1 MKWKFMG
8 KTVAMLLALFGVAD
22 LPVNAETK
30 EMDLSAEQ
38 ETMAKKFLGKTYE
51 EVKAEINKELKESL
65 DADFDLK
72 AVEDELA
79 AARKQAALLA
89 KENGG
94 DTNRDEN
101 LSGES
106 PKLSLE
112 QQIKALSNEH
122 QALVKK
128 LVAEGVGDTG
138 KVIQLNGG
146 KQMRTHNSTHLNA
159 SGFDFD
165 AFEKRPWNARAAGLP
180 NAGSSDFNTT
190 VDIPL
195 LQGDIEHFVRKNPTS
210 LQSIFDD
217 IEGLP
222 KDWAKQTGII
232 DRVVSGL
239 ITPSEV
245 TQGNNGGWN
254 PKGKV
259 LIEAETGQ
267 VFDKKI
273 DITMT
278 GAKLKEIEKSWL
290 TFMNGSDGSHPW
302 KTTFVGFLLG
312 EYIKQAALD
321 SRIAQI
327 NGIYVKSP
335 EDVTG
340 DNVNSQNGLRWLW
353 WYYRDVEKKYKPFD
367 IGEPTAENIVDYI
380 EQMITGIPEHKR
392 NQQGYEI
399 QLSHAWLKAYRS
411 RAGELYQLNFNTDS
425 GKYEYKEMYPVDR
438 PNFKFQPLLDQ
449 TNTKF
454 IGITKS
460 KNVEELQYL
469 ENEKN
474 KFTLTR
480 EKRDTHFFADF
491 KEGIRF
497 IQVGRML
504 QAGDPKEFEYQ
515 MLYSNTAP
523 IFASDVK
530 VPLFDNDSSIVNLK
544 YPQYYPHLRIVQ
556 NDYSTNITSI
566 VGAKPGMVVSIT
578 GLATLAANR
587 LVVDGENLEL
597 AGNANFSLQSG
608 GTLTMIVLANG
619 NLKELSRTAGPV
631 TAAVTDKTF
640 STATLD
646 AKEGTV
652 FRFNGGATT
661 AITSIIN
668 GVEGK
673 SITIY
678 GTDAAGVD
686 VTLSDVGNINVDSAV
701 TLGAAAHYIQL
712 SLVNGVWYETKRV
725 TA

>member
-1 MKWKFMG
+1 
-8 KTVAMLLALFGVAD
+8 
-22 LPVNAETK
+22 
-30 EMDLSAEQ
+30 
-38 ETMAKKFLGKTYE
+38 
-51 EVKAEINKELKESL
+51 
-65 DADFDLK
+65 
-72 AVEDELA
+72 
-79 AARKQAALLA
+79 ALLA
-89 KENGG
+89 EENGG

-101 LSGES
+101 PDANAS
-106 PKLSLE
+106 KLSLE
-112 QQIKALSNEH
+112 AQISALSKQHE
-122 QALVKK
+122 ALVKK
-128 LVAEGVGDTG
+128 LMAEGVGDTG
-138 KVIQLNGG
+138 KVINLNGA

-159 SGFDFD
+159 TGFSFD
-165 AFEKRPWNARAAGLP
+165 AFEQRSWNAIAAGIK
-180 NAGSSDFNTT
+180 AGSSDFNQN

-195 LQGDIEHFVRKNPTS
+195 LQGDIEHFVRQNPKV
-210 LQSIFDD
+210 LESIFDD

-232 DRVVSGL
+232 DRVVNGL

-245 TQGNNGGWN
+245 TQGNNGTWQ

-259 LIEAETGQ
+259 LIEAEAGQ

-273 DITMT
+273 DITLT
-278 GAKLKEIEKSWL
+278 GAKLKQIEKSWI

-302 KTTFVGFLLG
+302 KTTFVGFLLA

-321 SRIAQI
+321 SRIAQV
-327 NGIYVKSP
+327 NGIYVKTP
-335 EDVTG
+335 DGITG
-340 DNVNSQNGLRWLW
+340 DNINSQNGLRWLW
-353 WYYRDVEKKYKPFD
+353 WYFRDVEKKFKPFD

-380 EQMITGIPEHKR
+380 EQMINGIPEHKR

-399 QLSHAWLKAYRS
+399 QLSHAWLKLYRS

-425 GKYEYKEMYPVDR
+425 GKYEYKESYPVDR

-469 ENEKN
+469 EKEKN
-474 KFTLTR
+474 QFTLTR
-480 EKRDTHFFADF
+480 DKRDTNIFADF

-497 IQVGRML
+497 IQVGRLL

-530 VPLFDNDSSIVNLK
+530 VPLFDKESTIVELK
-544 YPQYYPHLRIVQ
+544 YPQFYPHMRIVQ
-556 NDYSTNITSI
+556 NDYSSNITSI
-566 VGAKPGMVVSIT
+566 VGGKAGMVVSVT
-578 GLATLAANR
+578 GLATLGANR
-587 LVVDGENLEL
+587 LVVDGGNLNL
-597 AGNANFSLQSG
+597 ASDFHLNTG
-608 GTLTMIVLANG
+608 GTLTMIVLADG
-619 NLKELSRTAGPV
+619 SLKELSRTAAPT
-631 TAAVTDKTF
+631 TAAITDKTF
-640 STATLD
+640 ATATLD
-646 AKEGTV
+646 AKEGSV
-652 FRFNGGATT
+652 FRFNGGVTT

-673 SITIY
+673 QITIY

-686 VTLSDVGNINVDSAV
+686 VTLSDTGNINVDSNC
-701 TLGAAAHYIQL
+701 TLGVATHYIQL

>member
-1 MKWKFMG
+1 MG

-30 EMDLSAEQ
+30 QMELTSEQ
-38 ETMAKKFLGKTYE
+38 EELAKKFLGKTYE

-65 DADFDLK
+65 DANFDLK

-89 KENGG
+89 EENGG
-94 DTNRDEN
+94 DTNRDKNPNAEN
-101 LSGES
+101 
-106 PKLSLE
+106 PKLSVDA
-112 QQIKALSNEH
+112 QIKALSEQH
-122 QALVKK
+122 EALVKK
-128 LVAEGVGDTG
+128 LMAESVGDTG
-138 KVIQLNGG
+138 KVINLNGV
-146 KQMRTHNSTHLNA
+146 KQMRTHSSTHLNA
-159 SGFDFD
+159 SGFEFD
-165 AFEKRPWNARAAGLP
+165 AFEKRTWNAIAAGVIT
-180 NAGSSDFNTT
+180 AGSSDFNQN

-195 LQGDIEHFVRKNPTS
+195 LQGDIEHFVRQNPKS
-210 LQSIFDD
+210 LESIFDD

-232 DRVVSGL
+232 DRVVNGL

-245 TQGNNGGWN
+245 TQGDNGTWQ

-259 LIEAETGQ
+259 LIEAEAGQ

-278 GAKLKEIEKSWL
+278 GAKLKQIEKSWL

-327 NGIYVKSP
+327 NGIYVKTP
-335 EDVTG
+335 DGLTG

-353 WYYRDVEKKYKPFD
+353 WYFRDVEKKYKPFD
-367 IGEPTAENIVDYI
+367 IGEPTPENIVDYV
-380 EQMITGIPEHKR
+380 EQMISGIPEHKR

-399 QLSHAWLKAYRS
+399 QLSHAWLKLYRS
-411 RAGELYQLNFNTDS
+411 RAGELYQLNYNTDS
-425 GKYEYKEMYPVDR
+425 GKYEYKESYPVDR

-469 ENEKN
+469 EKEKN
-474 KFTLTR
+474 QFTLTR
-480 EKRDTHFFADF
+480 DKRDTNIFADF

-497 IQVGRML
+497 IQVGRIL

-530 VPLFDNDSSIVNLK
+530 VPLFDKDSTVVELK
-544 YPQYYPHLRIVQ
+544 YPQYYPHMRIVQ

-566 VGAKPGMVVSIT
+566 IGGKPGMVVSIT
-578 GLATLAANR
+578 GLATLGANR
-587 LVVDGENLEL
+587 LVVDGGNLNL
-597 AGNANFSLQSG
+597 TADFQLNTG
-608 GTLTMIVLANG
+608 GTLTMIVLADG
-619 NLKELSRTAGPV
+619 TLKELSRTTAPA
-631 TAAVTDKTF
+631 TAAPTDKSF
-640 STATLD
+640 ATGIID

-652 FRFNGGATT
+652 FRFTGGATT

-673 SITIY
+673 QITIY

-686 VTLSDVGNINVDSAV
+686 VTLSDVGNINVDSNC
-701 TLGAAAHYIQL
+701 TLGVATHYIQL
-712 SLVNGVWYETKRV
+712 SFVNGVWYETKRL

>member
-30 EMDLSAEQ
+30 QMELTSEQ
-38 ETMAKKFLGKTYE
+38 EALAKKFLGKTYD
-51 EVKAEINKELKESL
+51 EVKTEINKELKESL
-65 DADFDLK
+65 EANFDLK

-79 AARKQAALLA
+79 AARRQAALLA
-89 KENGG
+89 EENGA

-101 LSGES
+101 PNAET
-106 PKLSLE
+106 PKLSLDA
-112 QQIKALSNEH
+112 QIKALSEQH
-122 QALVKK
+122 EALVKK
-128 LVAEGVGDTG
+128 LMAESVGDTG
-138 KVIQLNGG
+138 KLINLNGV
-146 KQMRTHNSTHLNA
+146 KQMRTHSSTHLNA
-159 SGFDFD
+159 SGFEFD
-165 AFEKRPWNARAAGLP
+165 AFEKRTWNAIAAGVIT
-180 NAGSSDFNTT
+180 AGSSDFNQN

-195 LQGDIEHFVRKNPTS
+195 LQGDIEHFVRQNPKS
-210 LQSIFDD
+210 LESIFDD

-232 DRVVSGL
+232 DRVVNGL

-245 TQGNNGGWN
+245 TQGDNGTWQ

-259 LIEAETGQ
+259 LIEAEAGQ

-278 GAKLKEIEKSWL
+278 GAKLKQIEKSWL

-321 SRIAQI
+321 SRIAQV
-327 NGIYVKSP
+327 NGIYVKTP
-335 EDVTG
+335 DGLTG

-353 WYYRDVEKKYKPFD
+353 WYFRDVEKKYKPFD
-367 IGEPTAENIVDYI
+367 IGEPTPENIVDYV
-380 EQMITGIPEHKR
+380 EQMISGIPEHKR

-399 QLSHAWLKAYRS
+399 QLSHAWLKLYRS
-411 RAGELYQLNFNTDS
+411 RAGELYQLNYNTDS
-425 GKYEYKEMYPVDR
+425 GKYEYKESYPVDR

-469 ENEKN
+469 EKEKN
-474 KFTLTR
+474 QFTLTR
-480 EKRDTHFFADF
+480 DKRDTNIFADF

-497 IQVGRML
+497 IQVGRIL

-530 VPLFDNDSSIVNLK
+530 VPLFDKDSTVVELK
-544 YPQYYPHLRIVQ
+544 YPQYYPHMRIVQ

-566 VGAKPGMVVSIT
+566 IGGKPGMVVSIT
-578 GLATLAANR
+578 GLATLGANR
-587 LVVDGENLEL
+587 LVVDGGNLNL
-597 AGNANFSLQSG
+597 TADFQLNSG
-608 GTLTMIVLANG
+608 GTLTMIVLADG
-619 NLKELSRTAGPV
+619 TLKELSRTTAPA
-631 TAAVTDKTF
+631 TAAPTDKSF
-640 STATLD
+640 ATGIID

-652 FRFNGGATT
+652 FRFTGGATT

-673 SITIY
+673 QITIY

-686 VTLSDVGNINVDSAV
+686 VTLSDVGNINVDSNC
-701 TLGAAAHYIQL
+701 TLGVATHYIQL
-712 SLVNGVWYETKRV
+712 SFVNGVWYETKRL